1 MITPESNK
9 QKVLY
14 TIVCAAPPAAHIQ
27 DFIRLAQERNWST
40 YVIATPY
47 ATRFIDTPLLTTLTG
62 HPIKS
67 DYRHPQEQDSLPK
80 ADAIVVLPA
89 TFNTINKWAAG
100 ITDTLAIGIL
110 CEAMGYG
117 VPIVAVPYLK
127 QQLAKHPVFSKNLAL
142 LRECD
147 IDILHEPE
155 RYPSSGI
162 VPWSMILD
170 RLGQAMN
177 TREPDHQRNQN
188 IRSKPSIDVV
198 K

>member
-1 MITPESNK
+1 MTSQSNK

-27 DFIRLAQERNWST
+27 DFIQLAQERNWST

-47 ATRFIDTPLLTTLTG
+47 ATRFLDIPLLTTLTG

-80 ADAIVVLPA
+80 ADAIAVVPA

-100 ITDTLAIGIL
+100 ITDTLATGIL
-110 CEAMGYG
+110 CETMGYG

-127 QQLAKHPVFSKNLAL
+127 QQLAQHPVFLKNLAL
-142 LRECD
+142 LRECG
-147 IDILHEPE
+147 IHIFYEPE
-155 RYPSSGI
+155 QYPLPGI
-162 VPWSMILD
+162 ALWSIILD
-170 RLGQAMN
+170 RLDHAMD
-177 TREPDHQRNQN
+177 TREPDHQRT
-188 IRSKPSIDVV
+188 
-198 K
+198 

>member
-1 MITPESNK
+1 MTPQRNK

-27 DFIRLAQERNWST
+27 DFIRLAQARNWST

-47 ATRFIDTPLLTTLTG
+47 ATRFLDIPLLTTLIG

-67 DYRHPQEQDSLPK
+67 DYRYPQEQDSLPK
-80 ADAIVVLPA
+80 ADAIVVVPA

-100 ITDTLAIGIL
+100 ITDTLATGIL

-127 QQLAKHPVFSKNLAL
+127 QQLAKHPAFSKNLAL
-142 LRECD
+142 LREWG
-147 IDILHEPE
+147 IHILYEPE
-155 RYPSSGI
+155 QYSSPES
-162 VPWSMILD
+162 VPWSMIIDTLD
-170 RLGQAMN
+170 QAIS
-177 TREPDHQRNQN
+177 TKESDHQITYN
-188 IRSKPSIDVV
+188 IQAHRQDTR
-198 K
+198 

>member
-1 MITPESNK
+1 MTPQSNK

-27 DFIRLAQERNWST
+27 DFIQLAQERNWST

-47 ATRFIDTPLLTTLTG
+47 ATRFLDIPLLTTLTG

-80 ADAIVVLPA
+80 ADAIVVVPA

-100 ITDTLAIGIL
+100 ITDTLATGIL
-110 CEAMGYG
+110 CEAMGYS

-127 QQLAKHPVFSKNLAL
+127 QQLAQHPVFSKNLAL
-142 LRECD
+142 LRECG
-147 IDILHEPE
+147 IHILYEPE
-155 RYPSSGI
+155 QYPSPEI

-170 RLGQAMN
+170 ALDQAIHM
-177 TREPDHQRNQN
+177 
-188 IRSKPSIDVV
+188 
-198 K
+198 